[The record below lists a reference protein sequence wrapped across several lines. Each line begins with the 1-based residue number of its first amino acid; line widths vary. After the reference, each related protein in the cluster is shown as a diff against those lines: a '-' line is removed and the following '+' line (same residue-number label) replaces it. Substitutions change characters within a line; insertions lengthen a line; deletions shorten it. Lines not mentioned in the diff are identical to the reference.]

1 MLSVWGFSF
10 GMFKVIFN
18 FTSYLNVSLSQLR
31 RANIMLN
38 DILNILK
45 KELTSACFRLNKKKQ
60 VGKLVQLRSMI

>member
-1 MLSVWGFSF
+1 MYHFLSYAEQ
-10 GMFKVIFN
+10 I
-18 FTSYLNVSLSQLR
+18 L
-31 RANIMLN
+31 IMLN